1 MQSPIFYVPSNKISG
16 DLIELPADES
26 RHAITVLRL
35 KRNDP
40 VVVVD
45 GNGMT
50 YRGELIIEKQS
61 KYASVRVTSTIR
73 NSGEPMVR
81 LTLAAGLSTG
91 FKFDQVI
98 QQGTEVGISR
108 FVPLKTEKSYIK
120 SSDLSNK
127 LNRFEKVAVAAM
139 KQSRRSYLP
148 DVAGIRTLPEYL
160 KESMDEPLK
169 LLFHPEIEQS
179 ISLESLRNSSV
190 QRASLLIGPES
201 GFSTA
206 EVNQA
211 LSAGFKPVSLG
222 TRVLRTE
229 TAGPVCAALVLQAL
243 GEYT

>member
-1 MQSPIFYVPSNKISG
+1 MEAPIFYVPSSKISG
-16 DLIELPADES
+16 DTIELSAEES
-26 RHAITVLRL
+26 RHATTVLRL
-35 KRNDP
+35 KKNDP
-40 VVVVD
+40 VIVVD
-45 GNGMT
+45 GNGMA
-50 YRGELIIEKQS
+50 YKGELDLNKGS
-61 KYASVRVTSTIR
+61 KYASVRVTNVMR
-73 NSGEPMVR
+73 NAGEPMVR

-98 QQGTEVGISR
+98 QQGTEVGVSR

-169 LLFHPEIEQS
+169 LLFHPEVENNITLQS
-179 ISLESLRNSSV
+179 LQAVTVN
-190 QRASLLIGPES
+190 RAALLIGPES
-201 GFSTA
+201 GFSTS
-206 EVNQA
+206 EVTQA
-211 LSAGFKPVSLG
+211 VSAGFKPISLG
-222 TRVLRTE
+222 NRVLRTE